1 MSGPAATAGNPGQ
14 PAIVVHTVSAP
25 GPPSTTTVDQPAPG
39 EARPGD
45 EPDAHEAH
53 VVLEREIA
61 LLLRRARAIQ
71 VRLASELH
79 RGLDGA
85 AYGLLVL
92 LDDAGPLRASD
103 VVTRL
108 GLDKSTV
115 SRQVASL
122 VETGLVDRAADPD
135 DGRAQVLST
144 SVEGHRRLSEIRD
157 TRRSRWEADLAD
169 WPTRD
174 VATLGEL
181 LGRLNRLGEA
191 REAQVAQAQS
201 TPA

>member
-1 MSGPAATAGNPGQ
+1 VSGNEAGTSVVLPGVTVDSAHRGSVHGPAQDSHAAYV
-14 PAIVVHTVSAP
+14 A
-25 GPPSTTTVDQPAPG
+25 
-39 EARPGD
+39 
-45 EPDAHEAH
+45 
-53 VVLEREIA
+53 LEREVA
-61 LLLRRARAIQ
+61 LLLRRSRAIQ
-71 VRLASELH
+71 GRLAGELH
-79 RGLDGA
+79 ADLDGA

-103 VVTRL
+103 VVTKL

-122 VETGLVDRAADPD
+122 VALGLVDRTPDPD

-144 SVEGHRRLSEIRD
+144 SPEGHRRLSRLRD
-157 TRRSRWEADLAD
+157 ARRQRWEADLSD
-169 WPTRD
+169 WPTSD

-191 REAQVAQAQS
+191 REAEDTRAARS
-201 TPA
+201 

>member
-1 MSGPAATAGNPGQ
+1 MTGGTGAAGNPT
-14 PAIVVHTVSAP
+14 PPTDVEDSVSAQQ
-25 GPPSTTTVDQPAPG
+25 TTTATTVERARAD
-39 EARPGD
+39 ARPGD
-45 EPDAHEAH
+45 ELDAHGAY
-53 VVLEREIA
+53 VMLEREVA
-61 LLLRRARAIQ
+61 LLLRRSRAIQ
-71 VRLASELH
+71 GRLASELH

-122 VETGLVDRAADPD
+122 ADLGLVDRAADPD

-144 SVEGHRRLSEIRD
+144 SVEGHRRLSEVRD
-157 TRRSRWEADLAD
+157 ARRSRWEADLAD

-174 VATLGEL
+174 VATMAEL
-181 LGRLNRLGEA
+181 LGRLNRVGEG
-191 REAQVAQAQS
+191 REVCVH
-201 TPA
+201 PPGG